1 MNDYAQYFTSLQS
14 AQLANQIANI
24 KTQEDQEQ
32 RQATAPLGELVS
44 TEGIKEGISKT
55 ISSVKDAVLEK
66 AKDVASQA
74 MKKAGVDDDTIKSI
88 LEGNVKEAIQGKVEQ
103 AIAKAKTVAQSAVDD
118 AKQTATDAIS
128 TTRDAVNSATE
139 AIPTQEEALSSLS
152 RLARPQATNDLLPEG
167 AGDIIEEG
175 NSQVAN
181 AISDGIDNARAVA
194 GDAVDTARNAFSS
207 LFGSLKSSVSDA
219 SSVARGLVSSASS
232 TVQEALPNFST
243 ASITT
248 ENLASKLSSQNPSS
262 FFRTDA
268 GYQQY
273 LNEFGKSAGLPDDTI
288 APSTSASTAVD
299 VSSVIGPAGP
309 TQEALQGVGQTLQD
323 TLTGTIADATNAVT
337 GADITSGIAGVASTV
352 ASVGEDVAS
361 TALSSLADVALGPL
375 GILAGLGTGIASL
388 VEAFKKPHQITPVNA
403 SAQFL

>member
-103 AIAKAKTVAQSAVDD
+103 AISKAKSVAQSAVDD
-118 AKQTATDAIS
+118 AKQTATDAMDS
-128 TTRDAVNSATE
+128 ARTTATDAVNSATE
-139 AIPTQEEALSSLS
+139 AIPTQGGL
-152 RLARPQATNDLLPEG
+152 
-167 AGDIIEEG
+167 IEEG
-175 NSQVAN
+175 NSQVAG
-181 AISDGIDNARAVA
+181 AISDGIDTARAVA
-194 GDAVDTARNAFSS
+194 GDAVASARSAFGG
-207 LFGSLKSSVSDA
+207 LVGSLKSSVSDV
-219 SSVARGLVSSASS
+219 SSVARDLVSS
-232 TVQEALPNFST
+232 TFEQALPNIST

-248 ENLASKLSSQNPSS
+248 ENLASKLSSQNPYS

-299 VSSVIGPAGP
+299 VSSAIGPAGP
-309 TQEALQGVGQTLQD
+309 TQEALQGVSQSLQD
-323 TLTGTIADATNAVT
+323 TLTGTIADTADAVAGA
-337 GADITSGIAGVASTV
+337 GADVASGVAGVASTV